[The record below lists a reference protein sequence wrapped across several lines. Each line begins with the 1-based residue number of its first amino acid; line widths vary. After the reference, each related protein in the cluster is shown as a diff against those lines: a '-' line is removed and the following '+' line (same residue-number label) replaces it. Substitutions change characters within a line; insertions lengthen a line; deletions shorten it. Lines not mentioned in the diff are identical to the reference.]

1 MNYLSK
7 AAGYKINIQKT
18 IAFLSTNNEQT
29 EKEIREI
36 IPLTITL
43 KIIMYL
49 GINLVM
55 ETKDLFNEKYKSL
68 RKLKETSEDGK
79 ISSAC
84 GSLE

>member
-43 KIIMYL
+43 KIITYL
-49 GINLVM
+49 
-55 ETKDLFNEKYKSL
+55 D
-68 RKLKETSEDGK
+68 
-79 ISSAC
+79 
-84 GSLE
+84 